1 MILFSF
7 PRAGD
12 GAYSSQRR
20 VSSIGTWYPPPS
32 YRGSP
37 EAPRPRVQDGLGRRQ
52 SWSFSGHVSLT
63 SASVR
68 TQRRATVWGG

>member
-20 VSSIGTWYPPPS
+20 VPSNGSWYPPPS
-32 YRGSP
+32 FRGGP
-37 EAPRPRVQDGLGRRQ
+37 EAPRPQRQDGLGRKQ
-52 SWSFSGHVSLT
+52 SWSFSGQVSLT
-63 SASVR
+63 SASGH
-68 TQRRATVWGG
+68 T